1 MKTAEEIV
9 LHIEAELEEIRKQYK
24 YWKDIDPSEA
34 AKYLTKANTL
44 ESILEEIDPPE
55 EEIAEVL
62 VTDPRNEKHKVTLLE
77 KHKVTLLEIYLN
89 IVFLVAFLSS
99 AAVVWVSVY
108 KITKLLGIIG
118 FLQEVFCYTSFCI
131 HIFSFFQM
139 FQHPHLLFTKGRA

>member
-77 KHKVTLLEIYLN
+77 IYLN

>member
-44 ESILEEIDPPE
+44 ESILEEIDPPD

-62 VTDPRNEKHKVTLLE
+62 VSDPRKEKHKMTLF
-77 KHKVTLLEIYLN
+77 EIYLN
-89 IVFLVAFLSS
+89 IFSAVVFLSS

-118 FLQEVFCYTSFCI
+118 FLQEVFCYTFLCI
-131 HIFSFFQM
+131 HIFSYLQM
-139 FQHPHLLFTKGRA
+139 LQNSHLLFTKGRA